1 MDDAKFAKSVE
12 IGRMAHE
19 LEALHGPSACTY
31 AETLRD
37 SANAAGAA
45 DEAAFWDQV
54 AAALKLRSRSD

>member
-1 MDDAKFAKSVE
+1 
-12 IGRMAHE
+12 MAHE

-54 AAALKLRSRSD
+54 AAALKLRSRSN

>member
-1 MDDAKFAKSVE
+1 MDDAEFDEVVE

-19 LEALHGPSACTY
+19 LEALHGVSACTY

-37 SANAAGAA
+37 SANAAGSA
-45 DEAAFWDQV
+45 DEAAFWDKV

>member
-1 MDDAKFAKSVE
+1 MDEAQFDERVE

-31 AETLRD
+31 AEALGD
-37 SANAAGAA
+37 SATAAGAA
-45 DEAAFWDQV
+45 AEAAFWENV